1 LIAYAISLGTS
12 WGICRPD
19 SWNFPEFFLRS
30 HPHDAKGNALT
41 QAVFRLSCNKRRPLL
56 LVHNKPISARK
67 KAFRA
72 RDLDPGP
79 P

>member
-12 WGICRPD
+12 WGFGRPD

-56 LVHNKPISARK
+56 LSHNKPNFPRK
-67 KAFRA
+67 TTFRA
-72 RDLDPGP
+72 RDPDPRP